1 MKKKILAM
9 LLCAAT
15 LLTFTG
21 CGNGGDNT
29 ETAAEENAV
38 RSGEIK
44 VEASKQV
51 SKLSDYEKIP
61 LTITG
66 TYDVTDEMFNSQI
79 EDIIKQFGLTVDVT
93 DHNVVQDGDIVNVD
107 YTGYLDGTAFD
118 NGSAT
123 GALIDVTNNQD
134 ASQGTGFIDGFS
146 AGLVGASV
154 GSEVSS
160 DVTFPE
166 SYQEATLAGK
176 LTTFKFKV
184 NSICRFLTMDELT
197 DEIVNE
203 KFASYGFT
211 TVQDLKDD
219 IQQYLDSSASSSK
232 YNDTVTAAKAYV
244 LENSTIEIPDDY
256 FNARVN
262 EYQSSF
268 EETNGDIETYA
279 TSNNIDVDDFK
290 DKLKE
295 YVKTQVE
302 TEFAFLVIADKAGIK
317 IDEDEFAT
325 FVQNFVDNSSYGF
338 SDTDAVYKYFG
349 NDQADEGEA
358 YMRDLYLVN
367 KAIDYVVENADV
379 TVQASQGTEAQ

>member
-79 EDIIKQFGLTVDVT
+79 EDIIKQFGFTVDVT

-262 EYQSSF
+262 E
-268 EETNGDIETYA
+268 
-279 TSNNIDVDDFK
+279 
-290 DKLKE
+290 
-295 YVKTQVE
+295 
-302 TEFAFLVIADKAGIK
+302 
-317 IDEDEFAT
+317 
-325 FVQNFVDNSSYGF
+325 
-338 SDTDAVYKYFG
+338 
-349 NDQADEGEA
+349 
-358 YMRDLYLVN
+358 
-367 KAIDYVVENADV
+367 
-379 TVQASQGTEAQ
+379 

>member
-1 MKKKILAM
+1 MKKKLLAM

-29 ETAAEENAV
+29 ETAAEDNAV
-38 RSGEIK
+38 RSGQIK
-44 VEASKQV
+44 VDASKQV

-66 TYDVTDEMFNSQI
+66 NYEVTDEMFTSQMN
-79 EDIIKQFGLTVDVT
+79 DIIKQFGVTVEVT
-93 DHNVVQDGDIVNVD
+93 DHNAVQDGDIVNVD
-107 YTGYLDGTAFD
+107 YTGYLDGTAFE
-118 NGSAT
+118 NGAAT
-123 GALIDVTNNQD
+123 GALIDVSKNQD

-146 AGLVGASV
+146 AGLAGAAV

-166 SYQEATLAGK
+166 NYQNTDLAGK

-184 NSICRFLTMDELT
+184 NSICRFATMEELT

-211 TVQDLKDD
+211 TVQALKDD
-219 IQQYLDSSASSSK
+219 IQKYLDSSAASSK
-232 YNDTVTAAKAYV
+232 YSDTVSAAKAYV

-262 EYQSSF
+262 EYQASF
-268 EETNGDIETYA
+268 EETNGDIEAYA
-279 TSNNIDVDDFK
+279 EKNSIDVDDFK
-290 DKLKE
+290 KKLEE

-302 TEFAFLVIADKAGIK
+302 TELAFRVIADKAGIK
-317 IDEDEFAT
+317 VDDDEFAK
-325 FVQNFVDNSSYGF
+325 FVKNFVDNENYGF
-338 SDTDAVYKYFG
+338 EDTDAVYKYFG
-349 NDQADEGEA
+349 NDHADEGEA
-358 YMRDLYLVN
+358 YMRELYLVN
-367 KAIDYVVENADV
+367 KGIDYVVENADV
-379 TVQASQGTEAQ
+379 TVQAQDTEAQ